1 MLLEPVV
8 RDEYSVPFFEAAAK
22 DELLLRYSPSRET
35 WSEPSALVCATTQ
48 ATDLEWRAA
57 SGQGTLISWTIKAG
71 RSRGDTVEAAVV
83 VGKIELGGGTVISW
97 TIKPDSTRG
106 DTVEAA
112 VVLGIIELDEG
123 PWLSV
128 KIADADPQRL
138 QVGLRS
144 QIKFE
149 QPENSDYQPVAQL
162 L

>member
-57 SGQGTLISWTIKAG
+57 SGQGTLISWTIKPG
-71 RSRGDTVEAAVV
+71 R
-83 VGKIELGGGTVISW
+83 
-97 TIKPDSTRG
+97 TRG